1 MREVRY
7 PVQQIAAA
15 NMHQKLVNLA
25 NDEKER
31 TTELLRTLSYVYRD
45 KDSGYYMFDY
55 SRDGETHHAAFETR
69 EGALGAIKDIFDLC
83 LTVFENLY
91 PETK

>member
-15 NMHQKLVNLA
+15 NMHQKLVRLA

-45 KDSGYYMFDY
+45 KESGKYMFDY
-55 SRDGETHHAAFETR
+55 SRNGETHFAAFETR
-69 EGALGAIKDIFDLC
+69 DEALSAIKDIFDLC

>member
-15 NMHQKLVNLA
+15 NMHHQLVTLA
-25 NDEKER
+25 TKEKER

-45 KDSGYYMFDY
+45 KDSGKYMFDY
-55 SRDGETHHAAFETR
+55 SRDGETHSASFDTR
-69 EGALGAIKDIFDLC
+69 DEALGAIKDIFDLC

>member
-7 PVQQIAAA
+7 PTQQIAAA
-15 NMHQKLVNLA
+15 NMHHQLVTLA
-25 NDEKER
+25 TNEKER
-31 TTELLRTLSYVYRD
+31 TTELMRTLSYVYFD
-45 KDSGYYMFDY
+45 KESGKYMFDY
-55 SRDGETHHAAFETR
+55 SRNGETHFAAFETR
-69 EGALGAIKDIFDLC
+69 EEALRAIKDIFDLC

>member
-15 NMHQKLVNLA
+15 NMHQKLVRLA
-25 NDEKER
+25 QDEKER
-31 TTELLRTLSYVYRD
+31 TTELLRTLSYVYYD
-45 KDSGYYMFDY
+45 KDSDRYMFDY

-69 EGALGAIKDIFDLC
+69 EEALRAIKDIFDLC